1 MSGENCPLVLTC
13 SFHCDHQKSHL
24 QENLQDMYRK
34 EELLDLNILVG
45 KMVIR
50 VHMVIMAAFSPYLRN
65 VMNSDLDYN
74 DRITNI
80 PLHQLNCEAVK
91 ALVKFCYTSD
101 ISVDSNSVRP
111 LLEAAQVLKI
121 SEVEQLCETFLS
133 AQQRFRPLIEAEKTL
148 KQTPSKSSELE
159 ISWNSIQNSNVSIDV
174 NGNTSSEPQQMEVDR
189 GQHSLA
195 SREHSGDEDISESSP
210 LTADSSFFKYPQIE
224 RGGRGLD
231 KHGHLVPRRYH
242 RRFPGLLPKSTFIE
256 QNREGTHL
264 VSTNKKQ
271 VQNQMQRGQVTGM
284 RLTSESS
291 NINLHTRSDDQSTHS
306 QPQQDSVSE
315 RSSFDNRSPRD
326 KSLVKTVYSDMAHG
340 CITYPGKKG
349 LDVDAIIS
357 IEDAN
362 ILRTVSYTY
371 QESSP
376 ITSSVHTTNQKSETC
391 EVQLDNTVSS
401 GETTETITVS
411 NTVLAVGNKDS
422 RPRIESPR
430 QETMLLPTI
439 NSEASDQNQFEL
451 DEVRSREINSHP
463 SQTTTLSSPGLGQGG
478 STTDMHITSF
488 HSEQGMQNRDQR
500 VDSASFAASKD
511 NEKIS
516 GEVMDTDI
524 EIIQIKFEPQDEDV
538 IVTDLSYE
546 FNTENSSHANI
557 PNQSIHNVNST
568 QPEISQLAALIPPD
582 SSEIQCPLCGE
593 KFSSQ
598 VSLAGHLSTHYSQS
612 QRDMFPSLPS
622 GGTFTRPFQARP
634 HAQGFVYRR
643 SSSNQPQSENSVMCG
658 ICGQYYKD
666 KASLRFHKRTHI
678 KKYMCAQCGK
688 RFSHA
693 GNLHRHCRTHSGERS
708 YQCYICGRC
717 FGGANELQVHLQNHV
732 GNSGF
737 SCNRCGESFNSVSSL
752 QQHVRNVH
760 GDGVG
765 TKS

>member
-1 MSGENCPLVLTC
+1 MSGENCPLVLAC

-24 QENLQDMYRK
+24 QESLQDMYRK

-65 VMNSDLDYN
+65 VINSDLGYN
-74 DRITNI
+74 DRIANI

-101 ISVDSNSVRP
+101 ISVDSNSARP

-121 SEVEQLCETFLS
+121 TEVEQLCETFLS
-133 AQQRFRPLIEAEKTL
+133 AQQRFHPLIEAEKTL

-159 ISWNSIQNSNVSIDV
+159 ISWNSIQNSNVSMNI
-174 NGNTSSEPQQMEVDR
+174 NGNTSSEPQQMEVER
-189 GQHSLA
+189 GQNPA
-195 SREHSGDEDISESSP
+195 SREHSGDENISESSP
-210 LTADSSFFKYPQIE
+210 LTVDPSFFKYPRIG
-224 RGGRGLD
+224 RGGRGVD
-231 KHGHLVPRRYH
+231 KHGHLLPRKYH
-242 RRFPGLLPKSTFIE
+242 KRPPGLLPFNKSTFTEHI
-256 QNREGTHL
+256 RESTHL

-271 VQNQMQRGQVTGM
+271 LQNQMQKGQVTGM

-291 NINLHTRSDDQSTHS
+291 NINLHTSDDQRTHS
-306 QPQQDSVSE
+306 QPQQDSVSKN
-315 RSSFDNRSPRD
+315 STCDNRSQSE
-326 KSLVKTVYSDMAHG
+326 KSMVKTVYSDMAHG
-340 CITYPGKKG
+340 CITYPGKRG
-349 LDVDAIIS
+349 LDVDTIIS
-357 IEDAN
+357 IEDSN
-362 ILRTVSYTY
+362 LSRTVSYTY

-376 ITSSVHTTNQKSETC
+376 ITSSVNTTHQKSESHC
-391 EVQLDNTVSS
+391 EVQLDNIVSS

-411 NTVLAVGNKDS
+411 HAVLTVGNDDS
-422 RPRIESPR
+422 RPSIESPK

-439 NSEASDQNQFEL
+439 HPEVSDLNPFEL
-451 DEVRSREINSHP
+451 DEVRSREIISHP
-463 SQTTTLSSPGLGQGG
+463 SQASTVSSPGLGQDR
-478 STTDMHITSF
+478 SATVTPASSIY
-488 HSEQGMQNRDQR
+488 DQKE
-500 VDSASFAASKD
+500 DSAPYAASKE

-516 GEVMDTDI
+516 GEVMDADI
-524 EIIQIKFEPQDEDV
+524 EIIQVKFEPQDEDV
-538 IVTDLSYE
+538 IVTDLSFP
-546 FNTENSSHANI
+546 FNAENSSHANV
-557 PNQSIHNVNST
+557 PNQSAHNIIST
-568 QPEISQLAALIPPD
+568 QPEISHLAALIPPD
-582 SSEIQCPLCGE
+582 NSDIHCPLCGE

-622 GGTFTRPFQARP
+622 GGTFTRPFQSRP

-717 FGGANELQVHLQNHV
+717 FGGASELQVHLQNHV

-765 TKS
+765 IKS